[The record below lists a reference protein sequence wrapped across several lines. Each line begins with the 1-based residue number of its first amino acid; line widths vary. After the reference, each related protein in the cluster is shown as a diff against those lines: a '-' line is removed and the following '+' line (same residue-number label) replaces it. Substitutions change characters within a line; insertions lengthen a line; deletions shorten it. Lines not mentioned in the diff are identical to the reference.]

1 MFSLKVK
8 WVASSDN
15 AQVFES
21 IKVQD
26 ELQANRW
33 LDAIAK
39 YGVILETSL
48 EPVM

>member
-1 MFSLKVK
+1 MFSLKVQ
-8 WVASSDN
+8 WVADSDN

-39 YGVILETSL
+39 HGTILEVNLVTI
-48 EPVM
+48 

>member
-33 LDAIAK
+33 LDAIASN
-39 YGVILETSL
+39 GTILEVDLVTL
-48 EPVM
+48 

>member
-1 MFSLKVK
+1 MFSLKVE
-8 WVASSDN
+8 WVATSDN
-15 AQVFES
+15 ATVTEF

-39 YGVILETSL
+39 YGTILEVNL
-48 EPVM
+48 VPVA

>member
-1 MFSLKVK
+1 MFSLKIE
-8 WVASSDN
+8 WVANSDN
-15 AQVFES
+15 ATVTEF

-33 LDAIAK
+33 LDATAK
-39 YGVILETSL
+39 HGVILETRL